1 MKFYDVKKLAES
13 VLSRDNKQHIKGTD
27 IFHKVGR
34 HDRGGLL
41 WVDKVSD
48 GCEGLGLG
56 MKLRLDDQGS
66 ILVSCEQ
73 HLNIWLLFFRHWG
86 VVRVLG

>member
-41 WVDKVSD
+41 WVDKVSE
-48 GCEGLGLG
+48 GCEG
-56 MKLRLDDQGS
+56 
-66 ILVSCEQ
+66 
-73 HLNIWLLFFRHWG
+73 
-86 VVRVLG
+86 